1 MSSITNST
9 LPTGPALPWRFLQ
22 EYQPA
27 AGVFDEMLAGPGS
40 LRPQCEG
47 FVRSVESM
55 GPLEFAARRDNAR
68 RAIRENGVT
77 YNVYGDPQGID
88 RPWELDMVPL
98 IVSADEWSRL
108 EEGLIQRTRLLNLI
122 LLDLH
127 GPQRLLRSGL
137 LPPALALANPSF
149 LRPCHGIRVPRDIYL
164 HMHGVDL
171 ARSADGQWVVLAD
184 RTQAPSGAGYALENR
199 LVLLHSLPEAFRGD
213 QIQRLASFFR
223 AQRDT
228 LSALPP
234 NQDLPAKV
242 VLLTPG
248 PYNETYFEHAYLA
261 RYLGFTLVEGA
272 DLTVRDRRVFIKTLE
287 GLQPVNVILRRLDDS
302 FCDPLE
308 LRGDSFLGVAG
319 LVDAVRAGHV
329 VVANALG
336 SGVIETAALL
346 PFLPALCRD
355 LLGEDL
361 RLPSAPT
368 WWCGRPPDLSYVL
381 EHLDDLVIKSAFPA
395 KGQDPVFGRRL
406 SGRERNEI
414 AATIRARPED
424 FAALTHVALS
434 SAPVWHRHRLEPRSI
449 VFRTYVTAAGD
460 SFAVMPGGLTRVSS
474 TEEVPIVSMQR
485 GGKSKDTWVLADAP
499 LSSVTLLAQSDPI
512 RVEPATTELPSRVA
526 ENLFWLGRYVERAE
540 HIVRLLR
547 SFVSRLADQDTT
559 DDPRQVSALLQ
570 VLVGLGVLPEELGAD
585 TLLRKIEEDTI
596 DLFARQGP
604 HNGLRTALNE
614 VRRLASA
621 VRDRLSVDT
630 WRILNLL
637 QQDMRLRQGRIQ
649 FEEVLVYLNGI
660 ITDLAAFSGMEME
673 NMTRGHGWR
682 FLNLGRR
689 LERSVNLIRVLRG
702 ALAVSHASPARQA
715 SAEGATRLASAE
727 GAARHAS
734 AEGAAGHDDIVE
746 PLLEIADS
754 SMTYRRR
761 YYALPQLAPALH
773 LLLADDTNTRG
784 LPFQLAAVSEHIL
797 RLPRDPRA
805 PSPTREERLMARA
818 RDTLAE
824 VIISRAWSE
833 DDCAPLDGLLGTL
846 EDDLKEMSDA
856 ITYFYFS
863 HAELRLS

>member
-1 MSSITNST
+1 MSAIPNSA
-9 LPTGPALPWRFLQ
+9 LPTGAALPWRFLE

-27 AGVFDEMLAGPGS
+27 DGVFDEMLAGPGM
-40 LRPQCEG
+40 LRPHCEG

-55 GPLEFAARRDNAR
+55 GPVEFTARRDNAR

-137 LPPALALANPSF
+137 LPPSFALANPSF
-149 LRPCHGIRVPRDIYL
+149 LRPCHGLPVPRDIYL

-171 ARSADGQWVVLAD
+171 ARSPDGQWVVLAD

-213 QIQRLASFFR
+213 QIQRLAAFFR

-287 GLQPVNVILRRLDDS
+287 GLQPVNVIFRRLDDS

-319 LVDAVRAGHV
+319 LVDAVRAGNV

-368 WWCGRPPDLSYVL
+368 WWCGQPSDLSYVL
-381 EHLDDLVIKSAFPA
+381 EHLDDLVVKSAFPA
-395 KGQDPVFGRRL
+395 KGQDPLFGRRL
-406 SGRERNEI
+406 SGRERNEL

-424 FAALTHVALS
+424 FAAQAHVALS

-474 TEEVPIVSMQR
+474 TQEGPIVSMQR

-499 LSSVTLLAQSDPI
+499 VSPVTLLAQPDPI

-526 ENLFWLGRYVERAE
+526 ENLYWLGRYVERAE

-570 VLVGLGVLPEELGAD
+570 VLVGLRVLPEELGED

-604 HNGLRTALNE
+604 HTGLRTALNE

-621 VRDRLSVDT
+621 VRDRLSIDT

-649 FEEVLVYLNGI
+649 FDEVLVYLNGI

-689 LERSVNLIRVLRG
+689 LERSVNLIGVLRG
-702 ALAVSHASPARQA
+702 ALAVSHA
-715 SAEGATRLASAE
+715 E
-727 GAARHAS
+727 GAARHPT
-734 AEGAAGHDDIVE
+734 AEGAAGNSAIVE

-761 YYALPQLAPALH
+761 YYALPRLAPALH

-784 LPFQLAAVSEHIL
+784 LPFQLAAVSDHIL

-824 VIISRAWSE
+824 IIISRAWSE
-833 DDCAPLDGLLGTL
+833 DDSAPLDGLLGTL
-846 EDDLKEMSDA
+846 EGDLKEMSDA

-863 HAELRLS
+863 HAELRVS

>member
-1 MSSITNST
+1 MSSITNAH
-9 LPTGPALPWRFLQ
+9 GPALPWRFLH
-22 EYQPA
+22 EYQQFE
-27 AGVFDEMLAGPGS
+27 GVFDEMLAGPGV
-40 LRPQCEG
+40 LRPQCEA

-55 GPLEFAARRDNAR
+55 GPLEFAVRRDNAR

-127 GPQRLLRSGL
+127 GPQRLLKNGL
-137 LPPALALANPSF
+137 LPPSLALANPSF
-149 LRPCHGIRVPRDIYL
+149 LRPCHGIPVPQGLYL

-171 ARSADGQWVVLAD
+171 ARSPDGQWVVLAD

-199 LVLLHSLPEAFRGD
+199 LVLQHSLPEAFRGD

-228 LSALPP
+228 LSALPS

-287 GLQPVNVILRRLDDS
+287 GLQPVNVIFRRLDDS

-336 SGVIETAALL
+336 AGVIETAAIL

-355 LLGEDL
+355 LLGEEL

-368 WWCGRPPDLSYVL
+368 WWCGRPSDLAYVI
-381 EHLDDLVIKSAFPA
+381 EHLGDLVIKSAFPS
-395 KGQDPVFGRRL
+395 KEQDPVFGRRL
-406 SGRERNEI
+406 SGRERNDL

-424 FAALTHVALS
+424 FAAQAHVALS

-449 VFRTYVTAAGD
+449 VFRTYVTATGD

-474 TEEVPIVSMQR
+474 TPDVPIVSMQR

-499 LSSVTLLAQSDPI
+499 VGAVTLLAQADPI

-526 ENLFWLGRYVERAE
+526 ENLFWLGRNVERSE

-547 SFVSRLADQDTT
+547 SFVSRLADRDTT
-559 DDPRQVSALLQ
+559 DDPRQVSALLH
-570 VLVGLGVLPEELGAD
+570 VLVSLRVLPEELGED

-596 DLFARQGP
+596 DLFSRQGP
-604 HNGLRTALNE
+604 HTGLRNALNE
-614 VRRLASA
+614 VRRLSSA
-621 VRDRLSVDT
+621 VRDRLSIDT

-689 LERSVNLIRVLRG
+689 LERSLNLLGVLRE
-702 ALAVSHASPARQA
+702 ALAGSHA
-715 SAEGATRLASAE
+715 
-727 GAARHAS
+727 AADGTGRHAAS
-734 AEGAAGHDDIVE
+734 EGAAGNAAIVE

-761 YYALPQLAPALH
+761 YYALPRLAPALH

-784 LPFQLAAVSEHIL
+784 LAFQLAAVSEHIL

-824 VIISRAWSE
+824 IILSRAWS
-833 DDCAPLDGLLGTL
+833 DDDGVPLDGLLGTL

-863 HAELRLS
+863 HAELRVS

>member
-1 MSSITNST
+1 MSTVPNLQGAT
-9 LPTGPALPWRFLQ
+9 HPWRFLQ
-22 EYQPA
+22 EYQPID
-27 AGVFDEMLAGPGS
+27 GVFDEMLEAPDR
-40 LRPQCEG
+40 LRPQCEA
-47 FVRSVESM
+47 FVHGIESM
-55 GPLEFAARRDNAR
+55 GPQEFASRRDSAR

-98 IVSADEWSRL
+98 IVAADEWSRL
-108 EEGLIQRTRLLNLI
+108 ETGLIQRTRLLNLI

-127 GPQRLLRSGL
+127 GPQRLLQRGL
-137 LPPALALANPSF
+137 LPPSLALGSPAF

-171 ARSADGQWVVLAD
+171 ARSPDGRWVVLAD

-199 LVLLHSLPEAFRGD
+199 LVLLHTLPEAFRNCH
-213 QIQRLASFFR
+213 IQRLASFFR
-223 AQRDT
+223 AQRDA
-228 LSALPP
+228 LSALAPERE
-234 NQDLPAKV
+234 QPAKV

-287 GLQPVNVILRRLDDS
+287 GLQPVNVIFRRLDDG

-319 LVDAVRAGHV
+319 LVDAVRAGNV

-346 PFLPALCRD
+346 PFLPALCRE
-355 LLGEDL
+355 LLGEEL
-361 RLPSAPT
+361 MIASAET
-368 WWCGRPPDLSYVL
+368 WWCGRPSDRAYVI
-381 EHLDDLVIKSAFPA
+381 EHLNDLVVKPAFPT
-395 KGQDPVFGRRL
+395 KGQEPVFGRRL
-406 SGRERNEI
+406 SEREKSEL
-414 AATIRARPED
+414 AATIRDRPED
-424 FAALTHVALS
+424 FVAQAHVSLS
-434 SAPVWHRHRLEPRSI
+434 RAPVWHRQRLEPRSI
-449 VFRTYVTAAGD
+449 VLRTYVAAAGD
-460 SFAVMPGGLTRVSS
+460 TFTVMPGGLTRASS
-474 TEEVPIVSMQR
+474 SEDVPIVSMQR
-485 GGKSKDTWVLADAP
+485 GGRSKDTWVLADGP
-499 LSSVTLLAQSDPI
+499 VNPVTLLTPLDPI
-512 RVEPATTELPSRVA
+512 HLEPATTELPSRVA

-547 SFVSRLADQDTT
+547 GFVARLAEHDAT
-559 DDPRQVSALLQ
+559 DDPRQMSALLR
-570 VLVGLGVLPEELGAD
+570 VLVGLKLLPKEFSKTTGLRQLEEE
-585 TLLRKIEEDTI
+585 TIELI
-596 DLFARQGP
+596 ARQSP
-604 HNGLRTALNE
+604 HTGLRNTLNE

-649 FEEVLVYLNGI
+649 FEEVLVHLNRI

-689 LERSVNLIRVLRG
+689 LERSMNLVDVLRG
-702 ALAVSHASPARQA
+702 ALAVEDAD
-715 SAEGATRLASAE
+715 G
-727 GAARHAS
+727 G
-734 AEGAAGHDDIVE
+734 IVE

-761 YYALPQLAPALH
+761 YYAQPRLAPALH

-784 LPFQLAAVSEHIL
+784 LAFQLAAVSEHIL

-805 PSPTREERLMARA
+805 PSPTREDRLIAHARA
-818 RDTLAE
+818 TLTE
-824 VIISRAWSE
+824 IIVSQTWSE
-833 DDCAPLDGLLGTL
+833 DDHTRLDALLGSL
-846 EDDLKEMSDA
+846 DDDLKDVSDA

-863 HAELRLS
+863 HAEMRVS

>member
-1 MSSITNST
+1 MSTITNIEG
-9 LPTGPALPWRFLQ
+9 PTLPWRFLQ
-22 EYQPA
+22 EYQPIE
-27 AGVFDEMLAGPGS
+27 GVFDEMLAGPGT
-40 LRPQCEG
+40 LHPHCEG

-55 GPLEFAARRDNAR
+55 GPHEFESRRDGAR

-98 IVSADEWSRL
+98 LVSPDEWSRL
-108 EEGLIQRTRLLNLI
+108 EKGLIQRTRLLNLI
-122 LLDLH
+122 LADLH
-127 GPQRLLRSGL
+127 GPQRVLQSGL
-137 LPPALALANPSF
+137 LPPSLALANPAF

-171 ARSADGQWVVLAD
+171 ARSPDGQWAVLAD

-199 LVLLHSLPEAFRGD
+199 IVLLHSLPEAFRGCH
-213 QIQRLASFFR
+213 IHRLASFFR

-228 LSALPP
+228 LSALTPH
-234 NQDLPAKV
+234 QEQPAKV

-287 GLQPVNVILRRLDDS
+287 GLQPVNVIFRRLDDS

-319 LVDAVRAGHV
+319 LVDAVRAGNV

-336 SGVIETAALL
+336 SGVIETAAIL

-355 LLGEDL
+355 LLGEEL
-361 RLPSAPT
+361 LLPSAAT
-368 WWCGRPPDLSYVL
+368 WWCGQPAHLSYVL
-381 EHLDDLVIKSAFPA
+381 EHLEDLVAKPAFPS
-395 KGQDPVFGRRL
+395 KGQEPVFGRNL
-406 SGRERNEI
+406 SGRERQALAE
-414 AATIRARPED
+414 AIRARPED
-424 FAALTHVALS
+424 FVAQAHVKLS
-434 SAPVWHRHRLEPRSI
+434 SAPVWHHHRLEPRPI
-449 VFRTYVTAAGD
+449 VFRTYVAAAGD
-460 SFAVMPGGLTRVSS
+460 SFAVMPGGLTRVSG
-474 TEEVPIVSMQR
+474 TQEVPIVSMQR
-485 GGKSKDTWVLADAP
+485 GGKSKDTWVLSHGPVSAV
-499 LSSVTLLAQSDPI
+499 SLLTSADPI
-512 RVEPATTELPSRVA
+512 RLEPATTELPSRVA

-559 DDPRQVSALLQ
+559 DDPRQVTTLLQ
-570 VLVGLGVLPEELGAD
+570 LLVGLRVLPEELARD
-585 TLLRKIEEDTI
+585 TWLRKLEEDTI
-596 DLFARQGP
+596 DLIAKQSP
-604 HNGLRTALNE
+604 HTGLRNALYE
-614 VRRLASA
+614 VRRLAGV
-621 VRDRLSVDT
+621 VRDRLSIDT

-637 QQDMRLRQGRIQ
+637 HQDMRLRHGHIQ
-649 FEEVLVYLNGI
+649 FEEVLVHLNRI

-689 LERSVNLIRVLRG
+689 LERSVNLACVLRG
-702 ALAVSHASPARQA
+702 ALGIGHTAD
-715 SAEGATRLASAE
+715 GA
-727 GAARHAS
+727 
-734 AEGAAGHDDIVE
+734 IVE

-761 YYALPQLAPALH
+761 YYAQPRIAQALH
-773 LLLADDTNTRG
+773 LLLADETNTRG
-784 LPFQLAAVSEHIL
+784 LAFQLAAISEHIV

-805 PSPTREERLMARA
+805 PSPTREERLIAHA
-818 RDTLAE
+818 CDTLG
-824 VIISRAWSE
+824 RADDITSQPWST
-833 DDCAPLDGLLGTL
+833 DHAAALDGLLGSM
-846 EDDLKEMSDA
+846 EDDLKAMSDA

-863 HAELRLS
+863 HAELRVS

>member
-9 LPTGPALPWRFLQ
+9 LPTGPTLPWRFLQ
-22 EYQPA
+22 GYQPID
-27 AGVFDEMLAGPGS
+27 GVFDEMLAGPET
-40 LRPQCEG
+40 LRPHCEA
-47 FVRSVESM
+47 FVQSVESM
-55 GPLEFAARRDNAR
+55 GPHEFASRRDNAR
-68 RAIRENGVT
+68 RAIRDNGVT

-98 IVSADEWSRL
+98 LVSADEWIRL
-108 EEGLIQRTRLLNLI
+108 EKGLIQRTRLLNLI

-137 LPPALALANPSF
+137 LPPSLALANPAF

-171 ARSADGQWVVLAD
+171 ARSPDGQWAVLAD

-199 LVLLHSLPEAFRGD
+199 IVLLHSLPEAFRSCH
-213 QIQRLASFFR
+213 IHRLASFFR

-228 LSALPP
+228 LSALTP
-234 NQDLPAKV
+234 NQELPAKV

-272 DLTVRDRRVFIKTLE
+272 DLTVRDRRVFIKALE
-287 GLQPVNVILRRLDDS
+287 GLQPVNVIFRRLDDS

-308 LRGDSFLGVAG
+308 LRGDSFLGIAG
-319 LVDAVRAGHV
+319 LVDAVRAGNV

-336 SGVIETAALL
+336 SGVIETAAIL

-355 LLGEDL
+355 LLGEEL
-361 RLPSAPT
+361 LLPSVAT
-368 WWCGRPPDLSYVL
+368 WWCGLPAHLSYVL
-381 EHLDDLVIKSAFPA
+381 EHLEDLVAKPAFPS
-395 KGQDPVFGRRL
+395 KGQEPVFGRKL
-406 SGRERNEI
+406 NARERQGL
-414 AATIRARPED
+414 AAAIRARPED
-424 FAALTHVALS
+424 FVAQAHVELS
-434 SAPVWHRHRLEPRSI
+434 SAPVWHRQRLEPRPI
-449 VFRTYVTAAGD
+449 VFRTYVAAAGD

-474 TEEVPIVSMQR
+474 TQEVPIVSMQH
-485 GGKSKDTWVLADAP
+485 GGRSKDTWVLSHGPVSAV
-499 LSSVTLLAQSDPI
+499 SLLTPTDPI
-512 RVEPATTELPSRVA
+512 RLEQATTELPSRAA

-547 SFVSRLADQDTT
+547 SFVSRLADEDST
-559 DDPRQVSALLQ
+559 DDPRQLSALLQ
-570 VLVGLGVLPEELGAD
+570 VLVGLRVLPDELGRD
-585 TLLRKIEEDTI
+585 TWLRKVEEDTR
-596 DLFARQGP
+596 DLIARQSP
-604 HNGLRTALNE
+604 HTGLRNALNE

-621 VRDRLSVDT
+621 VRDRLSIDT

-649 FEEVLVYLNGI
+649 FEEVLVHLNRI

-689 LERSVNLIRVLRG
+689 LERSINLVGVLRG
-702 ALAVSHASPARQA
+702 ALGVAHTAD
-715 SAEGATRLASAE
+715 
-727 GAARHAS
+727 AA
-734 AEGAAGHDDIVE
+734 IVE

-761 YYALPQLAPALH
+761 YYAQPRLAPALH
-773 LLLADDTNTRG
+773 LLLADETNTRG
-784 LPFQLAAVSEHIL
+784 LAFQLAAVSEHII

-805 PSPTREERLMARA
+805 PSPTREERLIAHARE
-818 RDTLAE
+818 TLGQAE
-824 VIISRAWSE
+824 GIVSQPWSE
-833 DDCAPLDGLLGTL
+833 DQVATLDGLLGSM
-846 EDDLKEMSDA
+846 EDDLKAISDA

-863 HAELRLS
+863 HAELRVS

>member
-1 MSSITNST
+1 MSSITNIQE
-9 LPTGPALPWRFLQ
+9 PTLPWRFLH
-22 EYQPA
+22 EYQPID
-27 AGVFDEMLAGPGS
+27 GVFDEMLAGPGKLRAHCEAFVHS
-40 LRPQCEG
+40 L
-47 FVRSVESM
+47 ESM
-55 GPLEFAARRDNAR
+55 GPHEFASRHDNAR

-98 IVSADEWSRL
+98 VVSADEWSRL
-108 EEGLIQRTRLLNLI
+108 EKGLIQRTRLLNLI

-137 LPPALALANPSF
+137 LPPSLALANPAF

-171 ARSADGQWVVLAD
+171 ARSPDGQWAVLAD

-199 LVLLHSLPEAFRGD
+199 LVLLHSLPEAFRGCH
-213 QIQRLASFFR
+213 IHRLASFFR

-228 LSALPP
+228 LSALTPT
-234 NQDLPAKV
+234 QHQPARV

-287 GLQPVNVILRRLDDS
+287 GLQPVDVIFRRLDDS

-319 LVDAVRAGHV
+319 LVAAVRAGNV

-336 SGVIETAALL
+336 SGVIETAAIL

-355 LLGEDL
+355 LLGEEL
-361 RLPSAPT
+361 LLPSVAT
-368 WWCGRPPDLSYVL
+368 WWCGQPAHLSYVL
-381 EHLDDLVIKSAFPA
+381 EHLEGLVAKPAFPS
-395 KGQDPVFGRRL
+395 KGQEPVFGRKL
-406 SGRERNEI
+406 SDGERKGL
-414 AATIRARPED
+414 AAAIRARPED
-424 FAALTHVALS
+424 FVAQAHVELS
-434 SAPVWHRHRLEPRSI
+434 SAPVWHRHGLEPRSV
-449 VFRTYVTAAGD
+449 VFRTYVAAAGD

-474 TEEVPIVSMQR
+474 TQDVPIVSMQR
-485 GGKSKDTWVLADAP
+485 GGRSKDTWVLSDGPVSAV
-499 LSSVTLLAQSDPI
+499 SLLAPTDPI
-512 RVEPATTELPSRVA
+512 RLKPATTELPSRVA

-559 DDPRQVSALLQ
+559 DDPRQVSTLLQ
-570 VLVGLGVLPEELGAD
+570 VLVGLRVLPEELGQN
-585 TLLRKIEEDTI
+585 TWLRKLEEETI
-596 DLFARQGP
+596 DLIANQSP
-604 HNGLRTALNE
+604 HTGLRNALNE
-614 VRRLASA
+614 VHRLASV
-621 VRDRLSVDT
+621 VRDRLSIDT

-637 QQDMRLRQGRIQ
+637 HQDMPLGHGRIQ
-649 FEEVLVYLNGI
+649 FEDVLVHLNRI
-660 ITDLAAFSGMEME
+660 IADLAAFSGMEME

-689 LERSVNLIRVLRG
+689 LERSVNLVGVLRG
-702 ALAVSHASPARQA
+702 ALGVAHTAD
-715 SAEGATRLASAE
+715 SA
-727 GAARHAS
+727 
-734 AEGAAGHDDIVE
+734 IVE

-761 YYALPQLAPALH
+761 YYAQPRIASALH
-773 LLLADDTNTRG
+773 LLLVDETNTRG
-784 LPFQLAAVSEHIL
+784 LAFQLAAVSDHIL

-805 PSPTREERLMARA
+805 PSPTREERLIAHA
-818 RDTLAE
+818 RDTLGQAD
-824 VIISRAWSE
+824 VIASQSWSE
-833 DDCAPLDGLLGTL
+833 DHVAALDGLLGSIA
-846 EDDLKEMSDA
+846 DDLQATSDA

-863 HAELRLS
+863 HAELRVS